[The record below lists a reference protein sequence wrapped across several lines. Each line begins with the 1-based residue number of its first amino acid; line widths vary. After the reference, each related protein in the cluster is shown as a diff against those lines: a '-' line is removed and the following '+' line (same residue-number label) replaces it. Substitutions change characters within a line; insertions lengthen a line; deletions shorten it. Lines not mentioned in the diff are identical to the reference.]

1 MPKIIIDTKKCKVCK
16 LCIQYCPQRS
26 IILSDKLNKQG
37 TKTAIF
43 KKGSK
48 CTGCGFCAI
57 MCPDAAIE
65 VYR

>member
-1 MPKIIIDTKKCKVCK
+1 MPKIIIDTKKCKGCK
-16 LCIQYCPQRS
+16 LCIQYCPQKS

-37 TKTAIF
+37 AKPAIF

-57 MCPDAAIE
+57 MCPDVAIE